1 MKWVLFCRKKIIAR
15 ELLKCLGS
23 KKQTKYLTKVC
34 EVCTN
39 HQEFLSARMS
49 FKVGF
54 INTFDFIA
62 IDNEDSKFVT

>member
-1 MKWVLFCRKKIIAR
+1 MKL
-15 ELLKCLGS
+15 CLGS

-62 IDNEDSKFVT
+62 INYRDSKLVT

>member
-1 MKWVLFCRKKIIAR
+1 MGTFLQKKNNCKG
-15 ELLKCLGS
+15 EFLKCVGP

-39 HQEFLSARMS
+39 QQEFLSARMS

-62 IDNEDSKFVT
+62 INYKDSKFVT

>member
-1 MKWVLFCRKKIIAR
+1 MKFAQITYK
-15 ELLKCLGS
+15 
-23 KKQTKYLTKVC
+23 
-34 EVCTN
+34 
-39 HQEFLSARMS
+39 EFLSARMS